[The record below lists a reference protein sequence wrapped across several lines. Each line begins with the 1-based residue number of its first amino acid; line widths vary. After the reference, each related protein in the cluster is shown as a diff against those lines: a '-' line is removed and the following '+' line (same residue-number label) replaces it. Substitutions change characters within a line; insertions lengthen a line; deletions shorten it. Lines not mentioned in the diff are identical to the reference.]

1 MELVKYDFGY
11 MFFYSERPN
20 TFAARNLD
28 DDVPLE
34 IKKRRL
40 SEIIEYQQ
48 RHSRE
53 NLSKYLGQTF
63 QVLVEGKS
71 KKSEDD
77 LFGRTSQNNVVVFP
91 KKNFRP
97 GDFVDVKIQ
106 RATSATLIGIAI

>member
-1 MELVKYDFGY
+1 M
-11 MFFYSERPN
+11 
-20 TFAARNLD
+20 
-28 DDVPLE
+28 
-34 IKKRRL
+34 
-40 SEIIEYQQ
+40 
-48 RHSRE
+48 
-53 NLSKYLGQTF
+53 GQTF